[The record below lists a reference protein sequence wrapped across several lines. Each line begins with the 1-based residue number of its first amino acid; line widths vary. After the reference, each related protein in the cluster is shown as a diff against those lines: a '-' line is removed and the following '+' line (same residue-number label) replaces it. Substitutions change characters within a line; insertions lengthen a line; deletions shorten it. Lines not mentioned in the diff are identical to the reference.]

1 MGIIRARPVSFFWVD
16 TDVFDFSLP
25 ITNVNI
31 FVLLKQYLFCLMRQ
45 QYYVIAYASGSQ
57 TFFIATPLEM
67 FAELATP
74 AI

>member
-1 MGIIRARPVSFFWVD
+1 MS
-16 TDVFDFSLP
+16 
-25 ITNVNI
+25 NVNI
-31 FVLLKQYLFCLMRQ
+31 FVLLKQYLFYLMRQ